1 MNEKAESRERGTVR
15 VYVDQFKI
23 RDFGAAR
30 AAVEGLTAAG
40 FDVDV
45 KPFTPYNERTGRE
58 FPEHAYQNITVY
70 RKEG

>member
-1 MNEKAESRERGTVR
+1 MQISNEQPRGTVR
-15 VYVDQFKI
+15 RWVDQFKV
-23 RDFGAAR
+23 RDYEAAH

-45 KPFTPYNERTGRE
+45 KPFTPFYEKTGVPR
-58 FPEHAYQNITVY
+58 PELTYQTITVY